1 MNNSLTISILGQNG
15 GEAQGEPPDGAMA
28 AIRRNGD
35 GFDLGFSGRRFIPR
49 VLLDEAAAKLEDAKG
64 HALLFDRYLLVVGF
78 EPHAIGSFVFAADDE
93 GFMTDVSFM
102 LSAFLSEE
110 ARTGAL
116 MALMAL
122 ELGFENEEESE

>member
-1 MNNSLTISILGQNG
+1 MNNSVTISILGQNG

-35 GFDLGFSGRRFIPR
+35 GFDPGFSGRRFIPR
-49 VLLDEAAAKLEDAKG
+49 ALLDEATAKLEDAKG

-78 EPHAIGSFVFAADDE
+78 EPHAIGSFVFAA
-93 GFMTDVSFM
+93 DVSFM

>member
-1 MNNSLTISILGQNG
+1 MNNSVTISILGQNG

-35 GFDLGFSGRRFIPR
+35 
-49 VLLDEAAAKLEDAKG
+49 
-64 HALLFDRYLLVVGF
+64 GF

-110 ARTGAL
+110 ARTGVL